1 MKGARI
7 ESEADLEECI
17 VTANTA
23 CTRTRL
29 TVAITTLDGK
39 VSRASGYT
47 LSFFRQ
53 QPNGCWLLAR
63 DANLLMP
70 ET

>member
-1 MKGARI
+1 MKGARV
-7 ESEADLEECI
+7 ESKADLEECI
-17 VTANTA
+17 VSANMA

-29 TVAITTLDGK
+29 AVAITMPDRK

-47 LSFFRQ
+47 LSFFRK
-53 QPNGCWLLAR
+53 QPDGRWLLAR

-70 ET
+70 DT